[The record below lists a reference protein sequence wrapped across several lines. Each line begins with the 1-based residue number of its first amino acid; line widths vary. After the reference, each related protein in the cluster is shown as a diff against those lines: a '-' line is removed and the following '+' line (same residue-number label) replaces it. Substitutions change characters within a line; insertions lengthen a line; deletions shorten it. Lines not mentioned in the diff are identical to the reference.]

1 MGDRLKSRDELRAE
15 WEAFRSKQ
23 KREAME
29 ASVNYRGVYQFRA
42 DATGGWAG
50 VGVGRGV
57 CARVGVQGWGWG
69 GQGYVNADLRITCM
83 WGGGGGASAS
93 TLHPSRLAHPVGLPP
108 ALPPPPPG
116 PPPPPPPPPPLPPPC
131 HHWLAAL
138 VSPYDAGLPRT
149 PELTNIYM
157 TSGLDVPLDSRDWP
171 ALLASEQDVAH
182 LGGAMGGG
190 GGRVEWGGAGQ
201 GDWTLS

>member
-1 MGDRLKSRDELRAE
+1 MP
-15 WEAFRSKQ
+15 
-23 KREAME
+23 
-29 ASVNYRGVYQFRA
+29 
-42 DATGGWAG
+42 
-50 VGVGRGV
+50 
-57 CARVGVQGWGWG
+57 ARC
-69 GQGYVNADLRITCM
+69 I
-83 WGGGGGASAS
+83 
-93 TLHPSRLAHPVGLPP
+93 PP
-108 ALPPPPPG
+108 ALPIRSACRLPCRPPTRA
-116 PPPPPPPPPPLPPPC
+116 PPPPPPPPC